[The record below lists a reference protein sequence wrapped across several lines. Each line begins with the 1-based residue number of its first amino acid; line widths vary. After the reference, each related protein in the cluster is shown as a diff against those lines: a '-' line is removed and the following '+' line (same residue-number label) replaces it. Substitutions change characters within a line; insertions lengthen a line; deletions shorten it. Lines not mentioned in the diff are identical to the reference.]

1 VRYNGAKKRVIQS
14 RFYDYLAT
22 EKKTHD
28 IIICEDAKEAAA
40 LHDVAQFF
48 ERDVVVLPDFRAAYL
63 DDLRSY
69 VEELHQLFDALRR
82 YEASGGKALVIAP
95 YKTLL
100 FPFPKPELLQAQIL
114 EFGATIKLAAFKDQM
129 LQWGYTFVDI
139 VQVEGEISFRGDIL
153 DIFVPS
159 QPHPWRISLF
169 DEEIEEIKAFET
181 ETQRTS
187 GDEVDAVTL
196 TPAFYALDA
205 QQYDAVMAQVES
217 SQSDSFVKDI
227 AALGYWYLGDMAAP
241 FLEGRRAASIK
252 PMEALIDEAY
262 ILNNPQVDRTLFEGL
277 HVIPESERY
286 KELAVTDVPTL
297 LKVHE
302 KKKITLIASSDAQ
315 IKGAGVYDTSALHV
329 RQSGI
334 ILSLISDDEVIISL
348 NKPVKKKRR
357 RKTSIIL
364 DDLKPG
370 DYVVHEEY
378 GVGIFEAIEQAQI
391 LGGIKDFVKI
401 RYQGDDKVLLPVENL
416 DSIDRYL
423 ASGGVPALDRL
434 GKGGFTKLKE
444 SVRKRLFEIAGE
456 IINTAAAR
464 ALIQAPVIATNTRDL
479 EAFQKLAGFE
489 YTPDQSEAINEI
501 VADLGSGQIMDR
513 LLSGDVGFGKT
524 EVAMNAIFATVRA
537 GYQAALIVP
546 TTLLSSQHFHSIE
559 QRFADSGIGIAKLD
573 RFVTPKYKKAVLAA
587 LASGDVQIV
596 VGTHALFGT
605 KFQKLGLVIIDEEH
619 KFGVKQKEKLK
630 QLYEKVH
637 LLSMSATPIPRSLNQ
652 ALSSIKTMSQLLT
665 PPSERQ
671 GVRTFV
677 KAYDEKLIKEVI
689 LRELR
694 RGGQVFYVHNSIDH
708 MPIKAGEL
716 KKILPNLRVLML
728 HSKVSATETEEEL
741 LKFEAGQYDLMLATS
756 IIESGIHMPRVNT
769 MVIDGADRFGI
780 ADLHQLR
787 GRVGR
792 GNQEGFAYF
801 IVEDRE
807 TLTDEAKKR
816 LVALESNSFLGS
828 GSVLA
833 YHDLEIRGG
842 GNLVGDAQ
850 SGHIKNIGY
859 SLYLKMLE
867 DAIKELSNTRET
879 VKMKVDIKLA
889 ISAYLSDEI
898 ITTDRL
904 RLELYRRL
912 SQCEDPTEIYEVE
925 EETIDRFGKLD
936 TPTKQFFELMVIKL
950 LALQK
955 KIRLI
960 SSYGQNITIEY
971 QNGSKELIKS
981 DSKDDDDII
990 KAVLYY
996 LRNVKPQKL

>member
-1 VRYNGAKKRVIQS
+1 MIQS
-14 RFYDYLAT
+14 RLFEQFKLQTFNFDLL
-22 EKKTHD
+22 
-28 IIICEDAKEAAA
+28 ICEDAKEAKELA
-40 LHDVAQFF
+40 DVAAYF
-48 ERDVVVLPDFRAAYL
+48 ERDAIVFPDLRATYL

-69 VEELHQLFDALRR
+69 GEELIHLFAALRE
-82 YEASGGKALVIAP
+82 YATCKHKPLVISP
-95 YKTLL
+95 FKTLL
-100 FPFPKPELLQAQIL
+100 FPFPKPSLLEGMTL
-114 EFGATIKLAAFKDQM
+114 EFGATIPLKAFKEQM
-129 LQWGYTFVDI
+129 LRWGYSFVDI
-139 VQVEGEISFRGDIL
+139 VQVEGEISFRGDIF
-153 DIFVPS
+153 DIFIPTHE
-159 QPHPWRISLF
+159 HPYRISLF

-181 ETQRTS
+181 ETQRTQ
-187 GDEVDAVTL
+187 GDELDAIAL
-196 TPAFYALDA
+196 IPAFYALDEA
-205 QQYDAVMAQVES
+205 AYDALHVKVSQ

-227 AALGYWYLGDMAAP
+227 ASLGLWYLDDLAEP
-241 FLEGRRAASIK
+241 FIEGKKACFIK
-252 PMEALIDEAY
+252 PLDDLLKDVYLLNDPKVDAACFESLGVVPEAA
-262 ILNNPQVDRTLFEGL
+262 
-277 HVIPESERY
+277 HY

-302 KKKITLIASSDAQ
+302 KKKITIIASSEAQ
-315 IKGAGVYDTSALHV
+315 IKAAGVYDTSGLHV
-329 RQSGI
+329 RFSP
-334 ILSLISDDEVIISL
+334 LIMSMIGDDELIVSL
-348 NKPVKKKRR
+348 NKPQKKKRR
-357 RKTSIIL
+357 RKSSLIL

-378 GVGIFEAIEQAQI
+378 GVGVFEKIEQAEI
-391 LGGIKDFVKI
+391 LGGVKDFVKI
-401 RYQGDDKVLLPVENL
+401 RYQGDEKVLLPVENL
-416 DSIDRYL
+416 DAIDRYI

-434 GKGGFTKLKE
+434 GKGGFVKLKE

-464 ALIQAPVIATNTRDL
+464 ALIKAPMIQTNHNDL
-479 EAFQKLAGFE
+479 KAFQKLAGFE
-489 YTPDQSEAINEI
+489 YTDDQSESINEI
-501 VADLGSGQIMDR
+501 ITDMGSGQIMDR

-524 EVAMNAIFATVRA
+524 EVAMNAIFACVRA

-546 TTLLSSQHFHSIE
+546 TTLLSAQHFTSIS
-559 QRFADSGIGIAKLD
+559 QRFANSGIPMAKLD
-573 RFVTPKYKKAVLAA
+573 RFVTPAHKKKVLSA
-587 LASGDVQIV
+587 LASGDIQV
-596 VGTHALFGT
+596 VIGTHALFGT
-605 KFQKLGLVIIDEEH
+605 TFNRLGLVIIDEEH

-630 QLYEKVH
+630 QMYERVH

-652 ALSSIKTMSQLLT
+652 ALSSIKSMSQLLT

-689 LRELR
+689 MRELR

-708 MPIKAGEL
+708 MPIKEGEL
-716 KKILPNLRVLML
+716 KAIMPNLRILML
-728 HSKVSATETEEEL
+728 HSKVSAIETENEL
-741 LKFEAGQYDLMLATS
+741 LKFENGEYDLMLATS

-769 MVIDGADRFGI
+769 MIIDGADRFGI

-792 GNQEGFAYF
+792 GSMEGFAYF
-801 IVEDRE
+801 IVEDRDK
-807 TLTDEAKKR
+807 LTDEAKKR
-816 LVALESNSFLGS
+816 LIALESNSFLGS

-867 DAIKELSNTRET
+867 DAIQELSNTQET
-879 VKMKVDIKLA
+879 LKAKVDIKLA

-898 ITTDRL
+898 VTTDRL

-912 SQCEDPTEIYEVE
+912 SQCEEPTEIYEIE
-925 EETIDRFGKLD
+925 EETIDRFGTLD

-950 LALQK
+950 LALNK
-955 KIRLI
+955 KIRTI

-971 QNGSKELIKS
+971 ANTTKEHIKS

-990 KAVLYY
+990 KAVLHY
-996 LRNVKPQKL
+996 LRNAKPKQL